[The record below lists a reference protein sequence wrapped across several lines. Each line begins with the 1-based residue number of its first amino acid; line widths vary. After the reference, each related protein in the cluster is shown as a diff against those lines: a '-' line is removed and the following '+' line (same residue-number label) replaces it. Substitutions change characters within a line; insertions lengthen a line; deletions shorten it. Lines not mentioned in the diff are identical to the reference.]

1 MKVDFDE
8 LQPTLSQSSQGV
20 RQKETP
26 FLNVSGG
33 DLSNAVSLVRI
44 EKVSTKLQLFEDDSK
59 LEKSG
64 SDLISRSDRVGLS
77 LLFMPAAPPC
87 PAGLVLVYINSLC
100 KI

>member
-8 LQPTLSQSSQGV
+8 LQPILSQSSRGV

-26 FLNVSGG
+26 FLNVSDG

-44 EKVSTKLQLFEDDSK
+44 EKVSTKLQLFENDSK
-59 LEKSG
+59 LGKSG

-77 LLFMPAAPPC
+77 LLVCLRRPHALQGWF
-87 PAGLVLVYINSLC
+87 
-100 KI
+100 